1 MANETLITDLV
12 AQEALDQLA
21 ALDKAM
27 QDTLQTYTD
36 VGKELAKGLKIPVEM
51 QGDLDKLKQVY
62 ETQMQRAGQATQQ
75 LTNIQRQQAQVIA
88 NTTNTI
94 SRQLQE
100 QEKLNKAQREA
111 FTQNQRALDVAD
123 QVLGS
128 REDNY
133 RMMAKFTAEMKN
145 LKDAM
150 KRLDQEEKNGMVTTE
165 QAVQR
170 RASLMAEY
178 DKVKAASQDL
188 ARILSVEN
196 KEANAASGSY
206 QQLSQQLERLKQAQK
221 QMNESEKASADG
233 KALEAEIQN
242 LDARLKDLAA
252 DMGEFQ
258 RNVGNYAIAGES
270 MRSHLKELT
279 ETIARLTME
288 YEALDDSEKKEATGK
303 ALKVKIIELTEEAG
317 KYKDIISDVKE
328 SIGNSAAD
336 TRLFD
341 SLMESGQ
348 LIITTFGLANGMAQT
363 LGLTEEE
370 LARSM
375 AKVQAAMQ
383 AVQALE
389 KIQLAFEK
397 QSNIMKGIAIL
408 QYKAETAAINLKTA
422 AEGKGIIA
430 TKAATAA
437 QWLLNAAANANP
449 YVLLAMALVTVVGAL
464 YAFTKGSEEASA
476 QSEKAAEIE
485 KRKTEAIKIGTDA
498 LATRKKVEEEMAD
511 SVASSV
517 SKQLS
522 NYTYLQKKWKECGDD
537 INKQEKFL
545 NDYKT
550 ELDNTG
556 FAIKNVHDAHNV
568 LVKQAPNVIKMYY
581 ALAEAAAA
589 AAVAEEAFKRKI
601 ERQAKPNRDNGGY
614 FVAAPGK
621 YKDLSKDEKTLLSE
635 GDYGI
640 DFLGNPENLLPGGRK
655 KINDY
660 RKSQA
665 QALRKALDDED
676 EAVIRTANMVREQ
689 AEKTVA
695 DLQNGIGTT
704 FSNGGAT
711 GGNSKKTD
719 KKGTSTSNSPKEEA
733 VKDIDEIREEID
745 KLILDALKSQSSLL
759 QEGTEEWAKLQ
770 REAIDQQKALDLA
783 ANEERRTNLIA
794 ELKKTKE
801 AEKITEEQYQEE
813 LHNINEAA
821 LDKRHAIE
829 SAAKDKL
836 KAIDEDVLAHKQELA
851 EQELGL
857 IERETEMEIASITAS
872 HADKMGVLR
881 ELYLQELR
889 EAEGNEQKITEIKKR
904 YATEAAELTEQNA
917 IEIAQASIKGLEE
930 AIAMEDLS
938 DEERERIAKE
948 LAKAKMDYAKA
959 VANAE
964 ENELERT
971 IDTEQ
976 EARDKRM
983 DAIQDWA
990 QKVGQAVSAVND
1002 LFSAMYDNQIS
1013 KIEDQIEAEQEQ
1025 HDARIANIEELA
1037 ERGAIT
1043 TEEAELRKR
1052 EAEAATA
1059 AKQEQLEKKKAQ
1071 IEYKKAVM
1079 EKANT
1084 VAQIAIATALGIM
1097 QALAMRPPNIP
1108 LAAFVGA
1115 MGAIQTATALAQ
1127 PIKAYKEGTK
1137 GRPHPG
1143 GLAVVGDGGTAEL
1156 VMFGRSV
1163 WLTPDT
1169 PTLVDLPRGAEVFP
1183 SVTPEDVERLG
1194 ASLPMAIPR
1203 DKTSGMPVIINDYT
1217 ALEDRVAAN
1226 TKAMGKYLSRLE
1238 RSVTRELKNQ
1248 RFAAYLSRRL

>member
-12 AQEALDQLA
+12 AQEALDQLE

-27 QDTLQTYTD
+27 EETLNNYKDIAT
-36 VGKELAKGLKIPVEM
+36 EMAKGLKIPVEV

-133 RMMAKFTAEMKN
+133 RMMAKYTAEMKN

-221 QMNESEKASADG
+221 QMNESEKASAAG
-233 KALEAEIQN
+233 QALEAEIRN
-242 LDARLKDLAA
+242 LNARLVDLAA

-279 ETIARLTME
+279 ETIAHLTME
-288 YEALDDSEKKEATGK
+288 YEALDDTEKKEATGK

-341 SLMESGQ
+341 SLIESGQ
-348 LIITTFGLANGMAQT
+348 LIITTFGLANGVAQT
-363 LGLTEEE
+363 LGLTQEE
-370 LARSM
+370 LSRSM

-464 YAFTKGSEEASA
+464 YAFTKGSEEASE

-485 KRKTEAIKIGTDA
+485 KRKTEAIRIGTDT
-498 LATRKKVEEEMAD
+498 LAARKKVEEEMAD
-511 SVASSV
+511 SVANSV

-589 AAVAEEAFKRKI
+589 AAVAEDAFKRKI

-614 FVAAPGK
+614 FVNAPSN
-621 YKDLSKDEKTLLSE
+621 YKDLSKEEQALLSE

-640 DFLGNPENLLPGGRK
+640 SLLGNPDNLLPGGRK

-660 RKSQA
+660 RRAQA

-676 EAVIRTANMVREQ
+676 DAVIRTATKVRED

-695 DLQNGIGTT
+695 NLQKGIGTA
-704 FSNGGAT
+704 FNGSGNT
-711 GGNSKKTD
+711 TKTGNKTGGKGGGNSTNVETVKEFD
-719 KKGTSTSNSPKEEA
+719 DIKEE
-733 VKDIDEIREEID
+733 VD
-745 KLILDALKSQSSLL
+745 KLILDAIKSQTGLVK
-759 QEGTEEWAKLQ
+759 EGTEEWAVIQKD
-770 REAIDQQKALDLA
+770 AIKKQKELDLA
-783 ANEERRTNLIA
+783 ANEEKRVNLIE
-794 ELKKTKE
+794 ELKK
-801 AEKITEEQYQEE
+801 ARAAGKINEEEYQEE
-813 LHNINEAA
+813 LHTLNEAA
-821 LDKRHAIE
+821 LRKRHNIE
-829 SAAKDKL
+829 DKAAADIQ
-836 KAIDEDVLAHKQELA
+836 AIDEKVLAHKQELA
-851 EQELGL
+851 DKELEKV
-857 IERETEMEIASITAS
+857 ERESEQEIASITNRNAI
-872 HADKMGVLR
+872 ALEKLR
-881 ELYLQELR
+881 KRYLVELQEAGHNEKR
-889 EAEGNEQKITEIKKR
+889 IAEVKER
-904 YATEAAELTEQNA
+904 YARESAKLAAQNA
-917 IEIAQASIKGLEE
+917 IDIAQATVDGLEKAAKVE
-930 AIAMEDLS
+930 NLS
-938 DEERERIAKE
+938 DEERERIARDLAEAKISLEKAMNDATETNLDESVGKE
-948 LAKAKMDYAKA
+948 KKAS
-959 VANAE
+959 
-964 ENELERT
+964 NERIE
-971 IDTEQ
+971 
-976 EARDKRM
+976 
-983 DAIQDWA
+983 AIQDWA

-1013 KIEDQIEAEQEQ
+1013 KIEEQIEAEQEQ

-1043 TEEAELRKR
+1043 TEESELRKR

-1097 QALAMRPPNIP
+1097 QALAMWPPNIP

-1137 GRPHPG
+1137 GKPHPG

-1183 SVTPEDVERLG
+1183 SVTPDDVERLG
-1194 ASLPMAIPR
+1194 ASLPMTIPR

-1226 TKAMGKYLSRLE
+1226 TKAMGKYLSRFE

>member
-133 RMMAKFTAEMKN
+133 RMMAKYTAEMKN

-150 KRLDQEEKNGMVTTE
+150 KRLDQDEKNGMVTTE

-170 RASLMAEY
+170 RASLMAQY
-178 DKVKAASQDL
+178 DKIKSASQDL
-188 ARILSVEN
+188 AKILSVEN

-221 QMNESEKASADG
+221 QMNESEKASAAG

-242 LDARLKDLAA
+242 LNARLIDLAA
-252 DMGEFQ
+252 DMGEYQ

-279 ETIARLTME
+279 ETIAHLTME
-288 YEALDDSEKKEATGK
+288 YEALDDTEKKEATGK

-341 SLMESGQ
+341 SLIESGQ
-348 LIITTFGLANGMAQT
+348 LIITTFGLANGVAQT
-363 LGLTEEE
+363 LGLTQEE
-370 LARSM
+370 LSRSM

-464 YAFTKGSEEASA
+464 YAFTKGSEEASK

-485 KRKTEAIKIGTDA
+485 KRKTEAIRIGTDA
-498 LATRKKVEEEMAD
+498 LAARKKVEEEMAD
-511 SVASSV
+511 SVANSV

-589 AAVAEEAFKRKI
+589 AAVAEDAFKRKI

-614 FVAAPGK
+614 FVNAPSN
-621 YKDLSKDEKTLLSE
+621 YKDLSKEEQALLSE

-640 DFLGNPENLLPGGRK
+640 SILGNPDNLLPGGRK

-660 RKSQA
+660 RRAQA

-676 EAVIRTANMVREQ
+676 DAVIRTATKVRED

-695 DLQNGIGTT
+695 NLQKGIGTA
-704 FSNGGAT
+704 FNGSGNT
-711 GGNSKKTD
+711 TSKTGNKTGGKGGGNSTNEETVKEFD
-719 KKGTSTSNSPKEEA
+719 DIKEE
-733 VKDIDEIREEID
+733 VD
-745 KLILDALKSQSSLL
+745 KLILDAIKSQTGLVK
-759 QEGTEEWAKLQ
+759 EGTEEWAVIQKD
-770 REAIDQQKALDLA
+770 AIKKQKELDLA
-783 ANEERRTNLIA
+783 ANEEKRVNLIE
-794 ELKKTKE
+794 ELKK
-801 AEKITEEQYQEE
+801 AHAAGKINEEEYQEE
-813 LHNINEAA
+813 LHTLNEAA
-821 LDKRHAIE
+821 LQKRHAIE
-829 SAAKDKL
+829 DKAAADQQ
-836 KAIDEDVLAHKQELA
+836 AIDEKVLAHKQELA
-851 EQELGL
+851 EKELEKV
-857 IERETEMEIASITAS
+857 ERESEQEIAAITNRNAR
-872 HADKMGVLR
+872 ALEELR
-881 ELYLQELR
+881 KRYLAELQEAGR
-889 EAEGNEQKITEIKKR
+889 NEKKVAEIKER
-904 YATEAAELTEQNA
+904 YARESAKLASQNA
-917 IEIAQASIKGLEE
+917 IDVAQATIDGLEQAAKVE
-930 AIAMEDLS
+930 NLS

-948 LAKAKMDYAKA
+948 LAEAKIALEKAMNDAAETNLDDTANKEKKA
-959 VANAE
+959 SD
-964 ENELERT
+964 ER
-971 IDTEQ
+971 I
-976 EARDKRM
+976 A
-983 DAIQDWA
+983 AVQDWA

-1097 QALAMRPPNIP
+1097 QALAMWPPNIP

-1137 GRPHPG
+1137 GKPHPG
-1143 GLAVVGDGGTAEL
+1143 GLAVVGDGGKTEL
-1156 VMFGRSV
+1156 VMYDKRV

-1169 PTLVDLPRGAEVFP
+1169 PTLVDLPKGAEVFP
-1183 SVTPEDVERLG
+1183 QVTEDELARLG

-1203 DKTSGMPVIINDYT
+1203 DKTNGMPVIINDYS
-1217 ALEDRVAAN
+1217 ALENRIAAN
-1226 TKAMGKYLSRLE
+1226 TKAMGKYLTRFE
-1238 RSVTRELKNQ
+1238 RSMTKELKNQ
-1248 RFAAYLSRRL
+1248 RFAAYLARRL